1 MGRSPCRVP
10 VGCCKYYR
18 ASRDNSRRSGS
29 ENLAGILERPREQE
43 ETSGY
48 SDGIKR

>member
-1 MGRSPCRVP
+1 MSRSPYRVP

-18 ASRDNSRRSGS
+18 ASPDDSRRSGS
-29 ENLAGILERPREQE
+29 ENLAGILERPREQG

-48 SDGIKR
+48 SDRIKR